1 MGKIFFSFKKEHKFI
16 IYTGIIQ
23 IIIASIMIFKNRKI
37 DKNVNSS
44 IIVIAKYLG
53 NFAIIVLYIFEKILS
68 KRNKYVKLISNVN
81 DKNQKKKCLDIYR
94 KYLLLIC
101 VLISRIIHNLFQY
114 NFYLHQIK
122 DYTKFWN
129 YKIDFFALM
138 IVPLII
144 NSNYYF
150 YSHHYFS
157 LVLFFLSFVFDY
169 FKFDKKHFFLN
180 FSYFLNRSFS
190 NAICLNIYEFLNK
203 YEFMNIYLLASIEGL
218 INIIDII
225 LIEFIMKLFKLN
237 AINLYE
243 SFVFFLK
250 TQNLRIVCYLYF
262 IFEFIYKYYFFIII
276 KSLNP
281 SFTPVGHLFFVLIF
295 EIIMEINILQKISHL
310 LSLLGCLIY
319 LEILIIDK
327 YGLGTYVKI
336 NIKDRASKTFI
347 DDIELIKDSSI
358 NEESLE
364 KIED

>member
-23 IIIASIMIFKNRKI
+23 TIIASIMMFKNRMIGK
-37 DKNVNSS
+37 KGNSS
-44 IIVIAKYLG
+44 IIVIAGYLG
-53 NFAIIVLYIFEKILS
+53 NLSIIVLYIFEEILS

-81 DKNQKKKCLDIYR
+81 DKNQKKKCLEIYR

-101 VLISRIIHNLFQY
+101 VLITRIIHNLFQY
-114 NFYLHQIK
+114 NFFYYQIK
-122 DYTKFWN
+122 YYPEFW
-129 YKIDFFALM
+129 YFKIEFFAL
-138 IVPLII
+138 IIIPLII
-144 NSNYYF
+144 NSKYYF

-169 FKFDKKHFFLN
+169 FKFDKKYFFLGVA
-180 FSYFLNRSFS
+180 YFLNRSFS

-225 LIEFIMKLFKLN
+225 LIEFIMKLFNLN
-237 AINLYE
+237 ALNLYQ
-243 SFVFFLK
+243 SFVFFFNSR
-250 TQNLRIVCYLYF
+250 NLRIVCYINF

-281 SFTPVGHLFFVLIF
+281 SFTPVGNLFIAIFF
-295 EIIMEINILQKISHL
+295 EIMLERKILPIISLL

-327 YGLGTYVKI
+327 CGLGTYVKI
-336 NIKDRASKTFI
+336 NIEDRALKSFMN
-347 DDIELIKDSSI
+347 DLELLKDSSF
-358 NEESLE
+358 NEDTLE
-364 KIED
+364 KIQE